1 MVDSLVE
8 KDLMSSGMAHH
19 EVETLPREY
28 LEAKYDTHRIKK
40 KQKNKKLLRL
50 WSTASSCSWT
60 MEKVFEE
67 LQASESKVKP
77 VLTEC
82 DWWDILKLHSTVNQC
97 LFVCLFFCAQR
108 VLEET
113 REHYHVI
120 QKFVILGDL
129 DGKTSSD
136 PMGRIKHVSSS
147 FSWTPLFVS
156 HSGLLEEFSD
166 WLTASKPLPSH
177 LLRFMTHLVL
187 FFRSLGLALKVKF
200 TLKVLTGHFMRNFS
214 L

>member
-1 MVDSLVE
+1 
-8 KDLMSSGMAHH
+8 
-19 EVETLPREY
+19 
-28 LEAKYDTHRIKK
+28 
-40 KQKNKKLLRL
+40 
-50 WSTASSCSWT
+50 

-77 VLTEC
+77 VLTKC

-136 PMGRIKHVSSS
+136 PTGRIKHVSSS

-200 TLKVLTGHFMRNFS
+200 TLKVLTGHFMRHFS